1 MFHEALTEP
10 FSKRKSTMVTITIN
24 IENGNEA
31 SEACREVARMI
42 ENGYTNGMI
51 GCSGDTFE
59 IEGDI
64 FSDEEEDDEFTPTE
78 SGKTEVRIEAVEDHC
93 YPSAYLGDAV
103 YTSHL
108 RLAELFGEDDGAGD
122 KTNHE
127 FALVFNIKFKD
138 GSSDQF
144 GVDLYDSDC
153 EEMAESEAIIWSIA
167 SDDSFNSSIAREVID
182 MLIGGRMENDEYKI
196 LEVKKKTF

>member
-1 MFHEALTEP
+1 
-10 FSKRKSTMVTITIN
+10 MVTITIN

-31 SEACREVARMI
+31 SEACREVARLI

-59 IEGDI
+59 IEGDR

-78 SGKTEVRIEAVEDHC
+78 SGKTEVRIEAVKDHC
-93 YPSAYLGDAV
+93 YQSAYLGDAV

-108 RLAELFGEDDGAGD
+108 RLNELFGEDNGARD
-122 KTNHE
+122 KTNNE
-127 FALVFNIKFKD
+127 FSFVFDVKYKD

-144 GVDLYDSDC
+144 GVDLYDFGC
-153 EEMAESEAIIWSIA
+153 GEMAESEAIIWSIA
-167 SDDSFNSSIAREVID
+167 TNDTYNSSIAREAID
-182 MLIGGRMENDEYKI
+182 MLIGSRMENDECKI

>member
-1 MFHEALTEP
+1 
-10 FSKRKSTMVTITIN
+10 MVTITIN

-42 ENGYTNGMI
+42 ENGYTSGMI
-51 GCSGDTFE
+51 GCSCDTFE

-64 FSDEEEDDEFTPTE
+64 FSDEEEDDEFTPSE
-78 SGKTEVRIEAVEDHC
+78 SGKTEVRIEAVEAHC
-93 YPSAYLGDAV
+93 YPSSYLGDEV

-108 RLAELFGEDDGAGD
+108 RLTELFGEDNEAGD
-122 KTNHE
+122 KTNHD
-127 FALVFNIKFKD
+127 FSFVFDVKYKD

-144 GVDLYDSDC
+144 GVDLYDFNC
-153 EEMAESEAIIWSIA
+153 GEMSETDAIIWGIA
-167 SDDSFNSSIAREVID
+167 TNDTYNSSIAREAID

>member
-1 MFHEALTEP
+1 
-10 FSKRKSTMVTITIN
+10 MVTITIN

-31 SEACREVARMI
+31 AEVCREVARLI

-64 FSDEEEDDEFTPTE
+64 FSDEDEDDEFVPTE
-78 SGKTEVRIEAVEDHC
+78 SGKTEVRIEAVSSHC

-108 RLAELFGEDDGAGD
+108 RLNELFGEDNGAGD

-127 FALVFNIKFKD
+127 FALVFDVKYKD

-144 GVDLYDSDC
+144 GVDLYDWKYG
-153 EEMAESEAIIWSIA
+153 EMSESEAIIWSIA
-167 SDDSFNSSIAREVID
+167 ANDTYNSSIAREAID
-182 MLIGGRMENDEYKI
+182 MLIGGRMENDECKI

>member
-1 MFHEALTEP
+1 
-10 FSKRKSTMVTITIN
+10 MVTITIN

-31 SEACREVARMI
+31 AEACREVVRMI

-64 FSDEEEDDEFTPTE
+64 FSDEEDDDEFVPTE

-103 YTSHL
+103 YTSYS
-108 RLAELFGEDDGAGD
+108 RLVELFGEDNGDRD
-122 KTNHE
+122 KTNLD
-127 FALVFNIKFKD
+127 FSFVFDVKYKD
-138 GSSDQF
+138 GSSAQF
-144 GVDLYDSDC
+144 GVDLYVIGSG
-153 EEMAESEAIIWSIA
+153 EMSESKAIIWSIA
-167 SDDSFNSSIAREVID
+167 TNDSYNSSIAREVID

>member
-1 MFHEALTEP
+1 
-10 FSKRKSTMVTITIN
+10 MVTITIN
-24 IENGNEA
+24 VENGNEA

-42 ENGYTNGMI
+42 DNGYTNGMI

-64 FSDEEEDDEFTPTE
+64 LSDEEEDNEFVPTE
-78 SGKTEVRIEAVEDHC
+78 SGKTEVRIEAVSSHC

-108 RLAELFGEDDGAGD
+108 RLTELFGEDRNAED
-122 KTNHE
+122 KTNHD
-127 FALVFNIKFKD
+127 FSLVFDIKYKD
-138 GSSDQF
+138 GSSDQC
-144 GVDLYDSDC
+144 GVDLYDFEC
-153 EEMAESEAIIWSIA
+153 GEMAESEPIIWSIA
-167 SDDSFNSSIAREVID
+167 ANDSYNSSIAREVID

>member
-1 MFHEALTEP
+1 MI
-10 FSKRKSTMVTITIN
+10 TITIN
-24 IENGNEA
+24 VENRNEA
-31 SEACREVARMI
+31 SDACREVARMI

-64 FSDEEEDDEFTPTE
+64 FSDEEEDDEFVPTE
-78 SGKTEVRIEAVEDHC
+78 SGKTEVRIESVESHC

-108 RLAELFGEDDGAGD
+108 RLAELFGEDKGAGD
-122 KTNHE
+122 KTNHD
-127 FALVFNIKFKD
+127 FSFVFDVKYKD
-138 GSSDQF
+138 GSSAQF
-144 GVDLYDSDC
+144 GVDLYDFGC
-153 EEMAESEAIIWSIA
+153 GEMAESEAIIWGIGTN
-167 SDDSFNSSIAREVID
+167 DTYNSSIAREVID

>member
-1 MFHEALTEP
+1 
-10 FSKRKSTMVTITIN
+10 MVTITIN

-42 ENGYTNGMI
+42 DNGYTNGMI

-64 FSDEEEDDEFTPTE
+64 FTDEEEDDEFTPTE
-78 SGKTEVRIEAVEDHC
+78 SGKTEVRIEAVEAHC
-93 YPSAYLGDAV
+93 YPSSYLGDMV

-108 RLAELFGEDDGAGD
+108 RLVELFGEDNSAID
-122 KTNHE
+122 KTNLD
-127 FALVFNIKFKD
+127 FSLVFDVKYKD

-144 GVDLYDSDC
+144 GVDLYDFGC
-153 EEMAESEAIIWSIA
+153 GEMSESKAIIWGIA
-167 SDDSFNSSIAREVID
+167 TNDTYNSSIAREVID
-182 MLIGGRMENDEYKI
+182 MLIDGRMENDEYKI
-196 LEVKKKTF
+196 FEVKKKTF

>member
-1 MFHEALTEP
+1 MI
-10 FSKRKSTMVTITIN
+10 TITIN
-24 IENGNEA
+24 VENGNEA
-31 SEACREVARMI
+31 SDACREVARLI

-64 FSDEEEDDEFTPTE
+64 FSDEEEEDDEFTPTE
-78 SGKTEVRIEAVEDHC
+78 SGKTEVRIEAVSSHC
-93 YPSAYLGDAV
+93 YPSTYRGDGV
-103 YTSHL
+103 YTSRL
-108 RLAELFGEDDGAGD
+108 RLNELFGEDNGAGD

-127 FALVFNIKFKD
+127 FALVFDVKYKD

-144 GVDLYDSDC
+144 GVDLYDWEC
-153 EEMAESEAIIWSIA
+153 REMAETDAIIWNIGCN
-167 SDDSFNSSIAREVID
+167 DSFNSSIAREVID

-196 LEVKKKTF
+196 FEVKKK

>member
-1 MFHEALTEP
+1 MI
-10 FSKRKSTMVTITIN
+10 TITIN
-24 IENGNEA
+24 VENGNEA
-31 SEACREVARMI
+31 SEACREVARLI

-64 FSDEEEDDEFTPTE
+64 FSEEEDDDEFTPTE

-93 YPSAYLGDAV
+93 YQSAYLGDAV
-103 YTSHL
+103 YTSHM
-108 RLAELFGEDDGAGD
+108 RLVELFGEDNGDRD
-122 KTNHE
+122 KTNLD
-127 FALVFNIKFKD
+127 FSLVFDVKYKD
-138 GSSDQF
+138 GSSAQF
-144 GVDLYDSDC
+144 GVDLYDFGC
-153 EEMAESEAIIWSIA
+153 GEMAESEAIIWGIGT
-167 SDDSFNSSIAREVID
+167 DDSYNSSIAREAID

>member
-1 MFHEALTEP
+1 
-10 FSKRKSTMVTITIN
+10 MVTITIN

-51 GCSGDTFE
+51 GCSSNTFE

-64 FSDEEEDDEFTPTE
+64 FSDEEGNDDEFVPSE
-78 SGKTEVRIEAVEDHC
+78 SGKTEVKIEAVSSHC
-93 YPSAYLGDAV
+93 YPSVYLGDMV
-103 YTSHL
+103 YTSRL
-108 RLAELFGEDDGAGD
+108 RLTELFGEDNGTGD
-122 KTNHE
+122 KTNHD
-127 FALVFNIKFKD
+127 FSFVFDVKYKD

-153 EEMAESEAIIWSIA
+153 GEMSESEAIIWGIA
-167 SDDSFNSSIAREVID
+167 TNDTYNSSIAREVID
-182 MLIGGRMENDEYKI
+182 MLIGGRMENDECKI

>member
-1 MFHEALTEP
+1 
-10 FSKRKSTMVTITIN
+10 MVTIIIN

-42 ENGYTNGMI
+42 DNGYTNGMI
-51 GCSGDTFE
+51 GCSGDSFE

-103 YTSHL
+103 YTSHS
-108 RLAELFGEDDGAGD
+108 RLAELFGENNGAGG
-122 KTNHE
+122 KTNHD
-127 FALVFNIKFKD
+127 FSFVFDVKYKD
-138 GSSDQF
+138 GSSDQC
-144 GVDLYDSDC
+144 GVDLYVIGCGETS
-153 EEMAESEAIIWSIA
+153 ESKAIIWGIA
-167 SDDSFNSSIAREVID
+167 TNDTYNSSIAREVID

>member
-1 MFHEALTEP
+1 
-10 FSKRKSTMVTITIN
+10 MVTITIN

-42 ENGYTNGMI
+42 DNGYTNGMI

-64 FSDEEEDDEFTPTE
+64 FTDEEEDDEFVPTE
-78 SGKTEVRIEAVEDHC
+78 SGKTEVRIEAVESHC

-108 RLAELFGEDDGAGD
+108 RLTELFGEFDGAGD
-122 KTNHE
+122 KTNHD
-127 FALVFNIKFKD
+127 FSFVFDVKYKD

-144 GVDLYDSDC
+144 GVDLYDFNC
-153 EEMAESEAIIWSIA
+153 GEMVESEAIIWGIA
-167 SDDSFNSSIAREVID
+167 TNDTYNSSIAREVID
-182 MLIGGRMENDEYKI
+182 MLIGGRMENDECKI

>member
-1 MFHEALTEP
+1 
-10 FSKRKSTMVTITIN
+10 MVTITIN

-64 FSDEEEDDEFTPTE
+64 FSDEEEDDEFVPTE
-78 SGKTEVRIEAVEDHC
+78 SIKTEVRIEAVSSHC

-108 RLAELFGEDDGAGD
+108 RLAELFGEDNGAGD
-122 KTNHE
+122 KTNHD
-127 FALVFNIKFKD
+127 FSLLFDVKYKD

-144 GVDLYDSDC
+144 GVDLYDFNC
-153 EEMAESEAIIWSIA
+153 GEMSETDAIIWSIA
-167 SDDSFNSSIAREVID
+167 TNDTYNSSIAREVID
-182 MLIGGRMENDEYKI
+182 MLIGGRMENDECKI

>member
-1 MFHEALTEP
+1 
-10 FSKRKSTMVTITIN
+10 MVTITTN

-31 SEACREVARMI
+31 SEGCREDARMI
-42 ENGYTNGMI
+42 DNGYTSGMI

-64 FSDEEEDDEFTPTE
+64 FSDEEEDDEFVSSE
-78 SGKTEVRIEAVEDHC
+78 SGKTEVRITAVENHC

-108 RLAELFGEDDGAGD
+108 RLTELFGEDNGAGD
-122 KTNHE
+122 KTTHD
-127 FALVFNIKFKD
+127 FSLVFDVKYKD
-138 GSSDQF
+138 GSSDQC
-144 GVDLYDSDC
+144 GVDLYDFGCGEIS
-153 EEMAESEAIIWSIA
+153 EYTIIESNIGCCSNV
-167 SDDSFNSSIAREVID
+167 SFNAYTAYEVID
-182 MLIGGRMENDEYKI
+182 MLISGQLENDEYKI

>member
-1 MFHEALTEP
+1 MI
-10 FSKRKSTMVTITIN
+10 TITIN

-31 SEACREVARMI
+31 SEACREVARLI
-42 ENGYTNGMI
+42 ENGYTSGMI

-64 FSDEEEDDEFTPTE
+64 FSNEEEDDEFTPNE
-78 SGKTEVRIEAVEDHC
+78 SGKTEVRIEAVKDHC
-93 YPSAYLGDAV
+93 YPSSYLGDAV

-108 RLAELFGEDDGAGD
+108 RLTELFGEDNCAED
-122 KTNHE
+122 KTNHD
-127 FALVFNIKFKD
+127 FALVFDIKFKD

-144 GVDLYDSDC
+144 GVDLYDC
-153 EEMAESEAIIWSIA
+153 KCGEMPETEAIIWNIGCN
-167 SDDSFNSSIAREVID
+167 DSFNSSIAREVID

-196 LEVKKKTF
+196 LEINKK

>member
-1 MFHEALTEP
+1 
-10 FSKRKSTMVTITIN
+10 MVTITIN

-31 SEACREVARMI
+31 SEACREVARLI
-42 ENGYTNGMI
+42 ENGCTNGMI

-64 FSDEEEDDEFTPTE
+64 FSDEEEDDEFVPSE
-78 SGKTEVRIEAVEDHC
+78 SGKTEVKIEAVDSHC

-108 RLAELFGEDDGAGD
+108 RLAELFGEDKGAGD
-122 KTNHE
+122 KTNHD
-127 FALVFNIKFKD
+127 FSFVFDVKYKD
-138 GSSDQF
+138 GSSAQF
-144 GVDLYDSDC
+144 GVDLYDFNCGEMPKSD
-153 EEMAESEAIIWSIA
+153 AIIWGIGTN
-167 SDDSFNSSIAREVID
+167 DTYNSSIAREAID

>member
-1 MFHEALTEP
+1 
-10 FSKRKSTMVTITIN
+10 MVTITIN

-31 SEACREVARMI
+31 SEACREVARLI
-42 ENGYTNGMI
+42 DNGYTSGMI

-64 FSDEEEDDEFTPTE
+64 FSDEDGDDEFTPTE
-78 SGKTEVRIEAVEDHC
+78 SGKTEVRIEVVEDHC

-103 YTSHL
+103 YTSHM
-108 RLAELFGEDDGAGD
+108 RLVELFGEDNGDRD
-122 KTNHE
+122 KTNLD
-127 FALVFNIKFKD
+127 FSLVFDVKYKD

-144 GVDLYDSDC
+144 GVDLYDFGC
-153 EEMAESEAIIWSIA
+153 GEMAESETIIWGIGT
-167 SDDSFNSSIAREVID
+167 DDSYNSSIAREVID

-196 LEVKKKTF
+196 FEVKKKTF

>member
-1 MFHEALTEP
+1 
-10 FSKRKSTMVTITIN
+10 MVTITIN

-31 SEACREVARMI
+31 SEVCRKVARLI
-42 ENGYTNGMI
+42 DNGYTNGMI
-51 GCSGDTFE
+51 GCSGYTYE

-78 SGKTEVRIEAVEDHC
+78 SGKTEVRIEAVDSHC
-93 YPSAYLGDAV
+93 YPSAYLGDTV

-108 RLAELFGEDDGAGD
+108 RLTELFGEDNGDRD
-122 KTNHE
+122 KTNLD
-127 FALVFNIKFKD
+127 FSLVFDVKYKD

-144 GVDLYDSDC
+144 GVDLCDFGCGEMSESDV
-153 EEMAESEAIIWSIA
+153 IIWSIA
-167 SDDSFNSSIAREVID
+167 TSDSYNSSIAREAID

-196 LEVKKKTF
+196 FEVKKK

>member
-1 MFHEALTEP
+1 
-10 FSKRKSTMVTITIN
+10 MVTITIN

-64 FSDEEEDDEFTPTE
+64 FSEEEDDDEFTPTE

-93 YPSAYLGDAV
+93 YQSAYLGDAV

-108 RLAELFGEDDGAGD
+108 RLTELFGEDKGACD
-122 KTNHE
+122 KTNHD
-127 FALVFNIKFKD
+127 FSLIFDVKYKD
-138 GSSDQF
+138 GSSDQC
-144 GVDLYDSDC
+144 GVDLYDFGC
-153 EEMAESEAIIWSIA
+153 GEMSESEAIIWSIA
-167 SDDSFNSSIAREVID
+167 TNDSYNSSIAREGID
-182 MLIGGRMENDEYKI
+182 MLIDGRMENDEYKI
-196 LEVKKKTF
+196 FEAKKKTF

>member
-1 MFHEALTEP
+1 MI
-10 FSKRKSTMVTITIN
+10 TITIN

-64 FSDEEEDDEFTPTE
+64 FSDEDEDDEFVPSE

-108 RLAELFGEDDGAGD
+108 RLAELFGEDNGAGD
-122 KTNHE
+122 KTNHD
-127 FALVFNIKFKD
+127 FSFVFDVKYKY

-144 GVDLYDSDC
+144 GVDLYDFGC
-153 EEMAESEAIIWSIA
+153 GEMAESEAIIWGIGT
-167 SDDSFNSSIAREVID
+167 DDSYNSSIAREVID

>member
-1 MFHEALTEP
+1 
-10 FSKRKSTMVTITIN
+10 MVTITIN

-31 SEACREVARMI
+31 AEACREVARMI
-42 ENGYTNGMI
+42 DNGYTNGMV

-64 FSDEEEDDEFTPTE
+64 FSDEEDDDDEFTPNE
-78 SGKTEVRIEAVEDHC
+78 SGKTELRIEAVKDHC

-108 RLAELFGEDDGAGD
+108 RLTELFGEDNGDRD
-122 KTNHE
+122 KTNLD
-127 FALVFNIKFKD
+127 FSLVFDVKYKD
-138 GSSDQF
+138 GSSDQC
-144 GVDLYDSDC
+144 GVDLYDFGC
-153 EEMAESEAIIWSIA
+153 GEMAESEAIIWSIA
-167 SDDSFNSSIAREVID
+167 TNDTYNSSIAREAID
-182 MLIGGRMENDEYKI
+182 MLIGERMENDEYKI

>member
-1 MFHEALTEP
+1 
-10 FSKRKSTMVTITIN
+10 MVTITIN

-42 ENGYTNGMI
+42 DNGYTNGMI
-51 GCSGDTFE
+51 GCSCDTFE

-64 FSDEEEDDEFTPTE
+64 FSEEEDDDEFTPTE
-78 SGKTEVRIEAVEDHC
+78 SGKTEVRIEAVDSHC

-103 YTSHL
+103 YTTRL
-108 RLAELFGEDDGAGD
+108 RLNELFGEDNGAGD
-122 KTNHE
+122 KTNHD
-127 FALVFNIKFKD
+127 FSLVFDVKYKD

-144 GVDLYDSDC
+144 GVNLYDFGC
-153 EEMAESEAIIWSIA
+153 GEMLESETIIWSIA
-167 SDDSFNSSIAREVID
+167 TSDTYNSSIAREAID
-182 MLIGGRMENDEYKI
+182 MLIGGRMENDECKI

>member
-1 MFHEALTEP
+1 
-10 FSKRKSTMVTITIN
+10 MVTITIN

-31 SEACREVARMI
+31 SEVCRKVARLI
-42 ENGYTNGMI
+42 DNGYTNGMI

-64 FSDEEEDDEFTPTE
+64 FSDEEEDDEFVPSE
-78 SGKTEVRIEAVEDHC
+78 SGKTEVRIEAVESHC
-93 YPSAYLGDAV
+93 YPSAYLGDMV
-103 YTSHL
+103 YTSRL
-108 RLAELFGEDDGAGD
+108 RLTELFGEDNGAGD
-122 KTNHE
+122 MTNHE

-144 GVDLYDSDC
+144 GVDLYDSEC
-153 EEMAESEAIIWSIA
+153 GEMSESEVIIWGIA
-167 SDDSFNSSIAREVID
+167 TNDTYNSSIAREVID

-196 LEVKKKTF
+196 LEVKKK

>member
-1 MFHEALTEP
+1 
-10 FSKRKSTMVTITIN
+10 MVTITIN
-24 IENGNEA
+24 IENGNDA
-31 SEACREVARMI
+31 SDACSEVARLI

-64 FSDEEEDDEFTPTE
+64 FSEEEDDDEFTPTE

-93 YPSAYLGDAV
+93 YQSAYLGDAV

-108 RLAELFGEDDGAGD
+108 RLAELFGEDDGVGD
-122 KTNHE
+122 KTNHD
-127 FALVFNIKFKD
+127 FSLVFDVKYKD

-144 GVDLYDSDC
+144 GIDLYDFGC
-153 EEMAESEAIIWSIA
+153 GEMAESEAIIWSIA
-167 SDDSFNSSIAREVID
+167 TSDTYNSSIAREAID

>member
-1 MFHEALTEP
+1 MSNEALTEP
-10 FSKRKSTMVTITIN
+10 FLKRKWIMVTININ
-24 IENGNEA
+24 VENGHDA
-31 SEACREVARMI
+31 ADVCREVARLI

-64 FSDEEEDDEFTPTE
+64 FSDEDEDDEFTPTE
-78 SGKTEVRIEAVEDHC
+78 SGKTEVRIDAVESHC
-93 YPSAYLGDAV
+93 YRTSYLGDAV
-103 YTSHL
+103 YTTRL
-108 RLAELFGEDDGAGD
+108 RLNELFGEDNGAGD

-127 FALVFNIKFKD
+127 FSFVFDVKFKD

-144 GVDLYDSDC
+144 GVDLYDWKC
-153 EEMAESEAIIWSIA
+153 GEMPETEAIIWNIGCN
-167 SDDSFNSSIAREVID
+167 DSFNSSIAREVID

-196 LEVKKKTF
+196 LEINKK

>member
-1 MFHEALTEP
+1 
-10 FSKRKSTMVTITIN
+10 MVTIIIN

-51 GCSGDTFE
+51 GCSGNTFE

-64 FSDEEEDDEFTPTE
+64 FSDEEDDEFVPTE
-78 SGKTEVRIEAVEDHC
+78 SIKTEVRIEAVEAHC
-93 YPSAYLGDAV
+93 YPSSYLGDMV

-108 RLAELFGEDDGAGD
+108 RLVELFGEDNGAID
-122 KTNHE
+122 KTNLD
-127 FALVFNIKFKD
+127 FSLVFDVKYKD
-138 GSSDQF
+138 GSSDQV
-144 GVDLYDSDC
+144 GVDLYDFGCGETS
-153 EEMAESEAIIWSIA
+153 ESKAIIWGIA
-167 SDDSFNSSIAREVID
+167 TNDTYNSSIAREVID